1 MTLFSL
7 KKLPDEVIEMN
18 FFFLLI
24 VIEIFFLIK
33 ITEVSSIRKNDQLDV
48 KMKIKLVNIIESCSA
63 DTIRMFNIIF
73 KR

>member
-18 FFFLLI
+18 IFLQI
-24 VIEIFFLIK
+24 VIEIFSLIK